1 MNAPFFTRF
10 QLLRGKYWLLS
21 AWTLLLFNL
30 LAHGHFVIV
39 APNPGHNEGHD
50 NCSSTG
56 NKEGVEASQVSW
68 VLGVEEAGEADQEE
82 SLYTDTPIVH
92 QFLKELNRESFGQ
105 DAGSITVDEMSLTTI
120 ANSIEYSSPGE
131 YELSMVF
138 NFHHLKVDYK
148 DGEKWS
154 KMPFD
159 FMKLKELFTD
169 WQEKIDQGGGW
180 NALFFSLGLRSRSS
194 SSQLQVKLPL
204 HGQVVGGHEQQ
215 GLDLNLDVWQLAF
228 DLWL

>member
-1 MNAPFFTRF
+1 
-10 QLLRGKYWLLS
+10 
-21 AWTLLLFNL
+21 
-30 LAHGHFVIV
+30 
-39 APNPGHNEGHD
+39 
-50 NCSSTG
+50 
-56 NKEGVEASQVSW
+56 
-68 VLGVEEAGEADQEE
+68 
-82 SLYTDTPIVH
+82 
-92 QFLKELNRESFGQ
+92 
-105 DAGSITVDEMSLTTI
+105 MSLTTI

-228 DLWL
+228 DL